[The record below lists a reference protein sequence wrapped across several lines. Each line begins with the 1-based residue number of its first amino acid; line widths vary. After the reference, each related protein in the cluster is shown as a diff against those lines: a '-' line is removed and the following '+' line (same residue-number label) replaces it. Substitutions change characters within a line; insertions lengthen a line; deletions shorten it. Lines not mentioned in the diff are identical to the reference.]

1 EKSFYLKLLVHFVGD
16 LHQPLHIG
24 RYEDRGANKVYVKW
38 FGRNSNLHRVW
49 DSDMINGHNM
59 SYSELALN
67 LPNPELLVFTKEAK
81 DFERSDIL
89 DWVNELHTY
98 TNQIYEGVSIDDK
111 LGYKYQY
118 ENFDTAKEL
127 LLIAGIRLAKILNYL
142 FD

>member
-1 EKSFYLKLLVHFVGD
+1 
-16 LHQPLHIG
+16 
-24 RYEDRGANKVYVKW
+24 
-38 FGRNSNLHRVW
+38 
-49 DSDMINGHNM
+49 MINGHNM

-67 LPNPELLVFTKEAK
+67 LPNPEFLVFTKEAK

>member
-1 EKSFYLKLLVHFVGD
+1 
-16 LHQPLHIG
+16 
-24 RYEDRGANKVYVKW
+24 
-38 FGRNSNLHRVW
+38 
-49 DSDMINGHNM
+49 
-59 SYSELALN
+59 
-67 LPNPELLVFTKEAK
+67 TKEAK